1 MKYDSARKLLSNT
14 VVAKLVPGAH
24 ILWVDSSTVNI
35 PDLMKCDLPEGI
47 DMTIIPLSLE
57 AGQSITD
64 AIFLLPAE
72 RVAEF
77 MATKPKEKP
86 IV

>member
-1 MKYDSARKLLSNT
+1 VD
-14 VVAKLVPGAH
+14 VDKLV
-24 ILWVDSSTVNI
+24 TVE
-35 PDLMKCDLPEGI
+35 LPEGI

-77 MATKPKEKP
+77 MASKPKGGL
-86 IV
+86 

>member
-14 VVAKLVPGAH
+14 VVAKLVPGKY
-24 ILWVDSSTVNI
+24 ILWVDRSTV
-35 PDLMKCDLPEGI
+35 DVDKLAAVELPEGI